1 MRKTATTLAVILAGL
16 MLSSCN
22 NNSEQTTATTV
33 NKTTQIETKDAPILK
48 DAPFSQGLR
57 NGNLVFLAGQ
67 LGVVPETL
75 ELDNATFEAEVNRTF
90 MNLQAVAKA
99 GGGDLSD
106 VVTLTVY
113 LTDLNNFDT
122 LNKVM
127 KEYFKAPYPTRTTL
141 EVSRLA
147 KDAAIEVEGIMV
159 LGAK

>member
-1 MRKTATTLAVILAGL
+1 M
-16 MLSSCN
+16 
-22 NNSEQTTATTV
+22 
-33 NKTTQIETKDAPILK
+33 
-48 DAPFSQGLR
+48 
-57 NGNLVFLAGQ
+57 FLAGQ